1 MTQASTCD
9 LCGLPLLGKS
19 IHAGDRRFC
28 CEGCHRVWQVA
39 QGAGIDALLDTPEA
53 RRLRSKSS
61 SERKLLA
68 AKAAGARRETLRVE
82 GMWCTSCG
90 LVLEDALMDL
100 PGVLDAEVSYAGS
113 MARVTWDP
121 DTLRAEQISSR
132 ISMLGYSAHPARE
145 ILAPRSDVEDVF
157 LRFFVSVAVGMWVMW
172 PTLFVL
178 YPEYAHGVFGTQSA
192 IEGFSASLTLVV
204 LLFGGWPFIR
214 GAWFAAK
221 ARRATM
227 DTLVALGTWSAWL
240 YSVYAWRTGTG
251 PTYFESATMITAI
264 VLLGRWLE
272 ALGSRSA
279 TASLSQ
285 LVEGAVD
292 EAWHVPEGAAAAQ
305 AVRVPLDE
313 IVSGSIVV
321 VRAGERVPAD
331 GSILEGVSD
340 IDHSRLTGEPIPTT
354 HAPGDEVWAGTMN
367 LSGLLVVRVSR
378 TGAETLAGRLSALV
392 EDAVFAKS
400 AAQRVADAVSRVF
413 VPVVMGIAVGA
424 AFVTV
429 ATGLGLSVAVSR
441 SVAVLVVACPCAL
454 GLATPLATAN
464 AISAGTRNGLLVRG
478 GPTLENSG
486 KITVVAFDK
495 TGTLTVGAPVLAGAI
510 GIDGSAID
518 PAELLE
524 IVAPLEVG
532 DPHPVARAVLTAIDS
547 FESVAASDVQR
558 MPGLGV
564 TGLLAHGV
572 RAFAGSEALMSQYD
586 LALPLQAKLIAE
598 EARGTGELVIWVA
611 AEDRIIGGLRFADRI
626 RDDASAT
633 IEWLH
638 AMGIKT
644 AIVSGD
650 AIPTCEAVAAVLGI
664 DLVFGG
670 ILPHQKDDVIRTLAG
685 SDTVAFV
692 GDGVN
697 DAAAMAAADLAI
709 AVDGGSDVT
718 VWAADVVLLDG
729 NRSPLAA
736 IPSLVMISE
745 ATRRTIRQNLAW
757 AFSYN
762 LLTVPLAVSGLL
774 SPIAAAAAMA
784 LSSLA
789 VVANSSRL
797 SRAGR
802 R

>member
-1 MTQASTCD
+1 MTSASTCD

-19 IHAGDRRFC
+19 IRGGDRRFC

-39 QGAGIDALLDTPEA
+39 QDAGIDALLDTPEV
-53 RRLRSKSS
+53 RRLRSRSS
-61 SERKLLA
+61 AERKLVA
-68 AKAAGARRETLRVE
+68 AKAAGARRQTLRVD
-82 GMWCTSCG
+82 GMWCASCG

-121 DTLRAEQISSR
+121 ESLHAEEISSR
-132 ISMLGYSAHPARE
+132 ISMLGYSAHPAQDV
-145 ILAPRSDVEDVF
+145 LAPKSDVEDIF
-157 LRFFVSVAVGMWVMW
+157 LRFFISGAAGMWVMW

-178 YPEYAHGVFGTQSA
+178 YPEYVHGVFGTQSA
-192 IEGFSASLTLVV
+192 IEGFAAALSFVI

-240 YSVYAWRTGTG
+240 YSVYAWRTGAG

-279 TASLSQ
+279 TAS
-285 LVEGAVD
+285 
-292 EAWHVPEGAAAAQ
+292 Q

-313 IVSGSIVV
+313 IVVGSIVV
-321 VRAGERVPAD
+321 VRAGERLPAD

-340 IDHSRLTGEPIPTT
+340 IDHSRLTGEPIPTA
-354 HAPGDEVWAGTMN
+354 HGPGDEVWAGTMN
-367 LSGLLVVRVSR
+367 LSGLLVMRVSR

-392 EDAVFAKS
+392 EDAVFAQS
-400 AAQRVADAVSRVF
+400 GAQRVADSVSRVF
-413 VPVVMGIAVGA
+413 VPVVIGIAVGA
-424 AFVTV
+424 AFITV
-429 ATGLGLSVAVSR
+429 ATGLGVSSAVSR
-441 SVAVLVVACPCAL
+441 
-454 GLATPLATAN
+454 
-464 AISAGTRNGLLVRG
+464 
-478 GPTLENSG
+478 
-486 KITVVAFDK
+486 
-495 TGTLTVGAPVLAGAI
+495 
-510 GIDGSAID
+510 
-518 PAELLE
+518 
-524 IVAPLEVG
+524 
-532 DPHPVARAVLTAIDS
+532 
-547 FESVAASDVQR
+547 
-558 MPGLGV
+558 
-564 TGLLAHGV
+564 
-572 RAFAGSEALMSQYD
+572 
-586 LALPLQAKLIAE
+586 
-598 EARGTGELVIWVA
+598 
-611 AEDRIIGGLRFADRI
+611 
-626 RDDASAT
+626 
-633 IEWLH
+633 
-638 AMGIKT
+638 
-644 AIVSGD
+644 
-650 AIPTCEAVAAVLGI
+650 
-664 DLVFGG
+664 
-670 ILPHQKDDVIRTLAG
+670 
-685 SDTVAFV
+685 TVAFV

-718 VWAADVVLLDG
+718 IWAADVVLLDG

-745 ATRRTIRQNLAW
+745 ATRSTIRQNLAW

-762 LLTVPLAVSGLL
+762 LVTIPLAVSGLL